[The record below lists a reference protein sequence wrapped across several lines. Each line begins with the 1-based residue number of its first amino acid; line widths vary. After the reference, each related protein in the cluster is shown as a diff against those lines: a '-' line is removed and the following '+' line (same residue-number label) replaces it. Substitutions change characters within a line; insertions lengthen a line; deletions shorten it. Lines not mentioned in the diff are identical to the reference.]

1 MEDKSDAMMIKNL
14 NQKLFLFV
22 FIDRIKGEKKKGST
36 ATQIN
41 LGSKFR
47 VKKKKISEGSGAQL

>member
-22 FIDRIKGEKKKGST
+22 FIDRIKEEKKKGST
-36 ATQIN
+36 AT
-41 LGSKFR
+41 
-47 VKKKKISEGSGAQL
+47 